1 VIEFTNEEIVMA
13 STCEPGTL
21 IVASAYPDP
30 PFDIM
35 QDGTPTGFDLELMHA
50 ICAQLKLTMQPVR
63 YPGSDFNGI
72 FAGLEQ
78 GIYDAVISGTT
89 ITPERAER
97 VLFSKPYLTF
107 NQGIAVNRRLSPHV
121 ASEVDLRGLVAGIQ
135 HGNTSDIVA
144 RRLKDEGIIADI
156 RYYPYDGIGTAI
168 NDLEAGRIGLV
179 IKLFPVISWLV
190 KDRPQLAVALQVPTH
205 EDLGIAF
212 AKSNQPLCDEVND
225 TLDVLKRDGTF
236 AELMARWFPNQTTRS
251 SS

>member
-1 VIEFTNEEIVMA
+1 MLA
-13 STCEPGTL
+13 TCEPGTL

-35 QDGTPTGFDLELMHA
+35 QDGTPTGFDLELMAA
-50 ICAQLKLTMQPVR
+50 ICGRLKLAMHPVR

-72 FAGLEQ
+72 FSGLEQ
-78 GIYDAVISGTT
+78 GVYDAVISGTT
-89 ITPERAER
+89 ITPQRAAR

-107 NQGIAVNRRLSPHV
+107 NQGVAVNRRLSPHV
-121 ASEVDLRGLVAGIQ
+121 AAEADLRGLVAGIQ
-135 HGNTSDIVA
+135 RGNTSDFVA
-144 RRLKDEGIIADI
+144 RRLKDDGIIADI

-190 KDRPQLAVALQVPTH
+190 KDRPQLAVALQVPTD
-205 EDLGIAF
+205 EELGIAF
-212 AKSNQPLCDEVND
+212 AKSNQPLCDAVNAA
-225 TLDVLKRDGTF
+225 LDALKRDGTF
-236 AELMARWFPNQTTRS
+236 AVLTELWFPNQTTRS

>member
-1 VIEFTNEEIVMA
+1 MLA
-13 STCEPGTL
+13 TCEPGTL

-35 QDGTPTGFDLELMHA
+35 QDGTPTGFDLELTRA
-50 ICAQLKLTMQPVR
+50 ICAQLKLTMRPVR

-72 FAGLEQ
+72 FTGLEQ
-78 GIYDAVISGTT
+78 GVYDAVISGTT
-89 ITPERAER
+89 ITPQRAQR

-107 NQGIAVNRRLSPHV
+107 NQGVAINRRLSPRV
-121 ASEVDLRGLVAGIQ
+121 AAEADLRGLMAGIQ
-135 HGNTSDIVA
+135 HGNTSDVVA

-190 KDRPQLAVALQVPTH
+190 RDRPQLAVALQVPTN
-205 EDLGIAF
+205 EELGIAF
-212 AKSNQPLCDEVND
+212 AKSNQPLCDAVNEA
-225 TLDVLKRDGTF
+225 LDALKRDGTF
-236 AELMARWFPNQTTRS
+236 ASLTARWFPNQTTRS

>member
-1 VIEFTNEEIVMA
+1 MS

-35 QDGTPTGFDLELMHA
+35 QDGTPTGFDLELMRA
-50 ICAQLKLTMQPVR
+50 ICAQLKLTMRPVR

-78 GIYDAVISGTT
+78 GAYDAVISGTT
-89 ITPERAER
+89 ITPQRAQH

-121 ASEVDLRGLVAGIQ
+121 AVEADLRGLVAGIQ
-135 HGNTSDIVA
+135 HGNTSDFVA

-179 IKLFPVISWLV
+179 IKLFPVISWLT
-190 KDRPQLAVALQVPTH
+190 KDRPQLAVALQAPTN
-205 EDLGIAF
+205 EQLGIAF
-212 AKSNQPLCDEVND
+212 AKSNQSLCDAVNA
-225 TLDVLKRDGTF
+225 TLDALKRDGTF
-236 AELMARWFPNQTTRS
+236 AALTARWFPNQTTRS
-251 SS
+251 TS

>member
-1 VIEFTNEEIVMA
+1 ML

-30 PFDIM
+30 PFDII
-35 QDGTPTGFDLELMHA
+35 QDGMPTGFDLELMRA

-72 FAGLEQ
+72 FDGLAE
-78 GIYDAVISGTT
+78 GVYDAVISGTT
-89 ITPERAER
+89 ITPERATR

-107 NQGIAVNRRLSPHV
+107 NQGVAVNRRLSPHV
-121 ASEVDLRGLVAGIQ
+121 AAEADLRGLVAGIQ
-135 HGNTSDIVA
+135 HGNTSDYVA

-156 RYYPYDGIGTAI
+156 HYYPYDGIGTAI

-190 KDRPQLAVALQVPTH
+190 RKRPQLAVALQVPTN
-205 EDLGIAF
+205 EELGIAF
-212 AKSNQPLCDEVND
+212 AKSNQALCDAVND
-225 TLDVLKRDGTF
+225 TLDALKRDGTF
-236 AELMARWFPNQTTRS
+236 AALTARWFPNQTAWS
-251 SS
+251 